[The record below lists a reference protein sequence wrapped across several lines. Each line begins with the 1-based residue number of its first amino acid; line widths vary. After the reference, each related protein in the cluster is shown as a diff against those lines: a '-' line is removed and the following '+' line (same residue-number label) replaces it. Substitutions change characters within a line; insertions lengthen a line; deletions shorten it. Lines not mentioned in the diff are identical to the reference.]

1 MAGVKGFAGPLM
13 SATCTAIALVQPVS
27 PQAARV
33 RAAVARRV
41 HLMQAPS
48 RPLTAWCKRA
58 VLVTTARLLP
68 AECLML
74 SAIALGV
81 LLCG

>member
-1 MAGVKGFAGPLM
+1 MQGRDEEGLIAGLKGFAGPLM
-13 SATCTAIALVQPVS
+13 SATCTAIALVQPVP

-48 RPLTAWCKRA
+48 RPLTAWCKWA
-58 VLVTTARLLP
+58 VLAAARVSSLLD
-68 AECLML
+68 A
-74 SAIALGV
+74 
-81 LLCG
+81 